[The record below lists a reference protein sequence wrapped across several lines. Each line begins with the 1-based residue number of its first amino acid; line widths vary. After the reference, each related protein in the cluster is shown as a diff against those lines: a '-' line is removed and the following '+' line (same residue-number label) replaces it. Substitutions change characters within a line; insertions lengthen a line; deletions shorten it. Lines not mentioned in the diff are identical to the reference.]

1 MQVIKHPELFKKVLH
16 LAIPAGFKQL
26 LDILQIL
33 VDMLMV
39 GSLGIASLAAVGI
52 SMQFMMILNVL
63 MTIYIVGGSTVIAR
77 RIGSRQ
83 FHRANSTFFTLIL
96 FASVMA
102 FLVSILGINFSANF
116 YSWMGSQVDVIA
128 EGERYFSLL
137 SYGMLFIFLDTLFF
151 NALSA
156 AGNSKSSLYIKI
168 VSIVVNILLN
178 YTLIFG
184 NFGVKPMGIEGAAL
198 ATIVAYI
205 LNVLLYAVVIFQK
218 DSHLKIFI
226 KFNVAELKKVL
237 KVGVEAAVER
247 LGSVIGFIIFVVVI
261 THYGT
266 QALAGYQVGLRIEG
280 VAFMPGFGFS
290 IAAMALVGQALGAK
304 NLDEAYR
311 AGLYSAVIAM
321 FFMGS
326 IGVFLFIFPE
336 FFISFFTQDSETMSI
351 AKDYLQLVALAQ
363 VPLALAFVISAILR
377 ASAMTRL
384 TLKINVLSL
393 WFLRVI
399 PSLLLFYFGGA
410 IFWIFVI
417 MNIETAV
424 KGFIFWKIFKKR
436 EWQKLKI

>member
-1 MQVIKHPELFKKVLH
+1 MIQHPLLLKKVLH

-77 RIGSRQ
+77 RVGSRQ

-96 FASVMA
+96 FASAMA
-102 FLVSILGINFSANF
+102 LLISIFGINFSAHF
-116 YSWMGSQVDVIA
+116 YSWMGAQSDVIV

-156 AGNSKSSLYIKI
+156 AGSSKSSLYIKI
-168 VSIVVNILLN
+168 ISIVVNVLLN

-184 NFGVKPMGIEGAAL
+184 NFGFESMGIEGAAI
-198 ATIVAYI
+198 ATIIAYM
-205 LNVLLYAVVIFQK
+205 LNVLLYMFAVFQK
-218 DSHLKIFI
+218 DSHLKIFFKI
-226 KFNVAELKKVL
+226 NLAEFKKVL

-247 LGSVIGFIIFVVVI
+247 LGSVIGFIIFVIVI

-266 QALAGYQVGLRIEG
+266 QTLAGYQVGLRIEG

-290 IAAMALVGQALGAK
+290 IAAMSLVGQALGAK

-336 FFISFFTQDSETMSI
+336 FFISFFTQDSETMAI

-363 VPLALAFVISAILR
+363 IPLALTFVISAILR
-377 ASAMTRL
+377 AAAMTRV

-393 WFLRVI
+393 WLLRVM
-399 PSLLLFYFGGA
+399 PSLILFYFGGA

-424 KGFIFWKIFKKR
+424 KGFIFWKIFKAR
-436 EWQKLKI
+436 QWQYKVI